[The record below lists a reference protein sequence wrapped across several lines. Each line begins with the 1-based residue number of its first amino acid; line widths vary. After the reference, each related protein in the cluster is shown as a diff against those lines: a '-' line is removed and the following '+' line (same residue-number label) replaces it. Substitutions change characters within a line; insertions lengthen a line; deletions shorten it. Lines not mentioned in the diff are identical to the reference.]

1 LGLVE
6 KAGSGI
12 KRIQRLAKEDN
23 IRVEFKTGM
32 FFEVVFYRRIRSK
45 SEVNPKQIRRKSED
59 ARLQWILKQLEKN
72 RKIKA
77 KEIENKFK
85 VHRDTAIEDLK
96 SLIKQNKIVRKGRG
110 NNVWYELKN
119 EE

>member
-1 LGLVE
+1 
-6 KAGSGI
+6 
-12 KRIQRLAKEDN
+12 
-23 IRVEFKTGM
+23 M
-32 FFEVVFYRRIRSK
+32 
-45 SEVNPKQIRRKSED
+45 
-59 ARLQWILKQLEKN
+59 KQLEKN